1 MEKLIKLIELEEGWK
16 EHPYRCSEGYPTV
29 GYGFK
34 IGEKDWPIPYFSLPK
49 VAGDAWLL
57 ELLVELD
64 NTFSSRGWYTALSE
78 ERKAIIISMAYQMGV
93 SGVLK
98 FKNMIKALEQQDY
111 NTASSEMLDSRW
123 ATQTP
128 LRASRHSA
136 QLQSGEWYSYYS

>member
-49 VAGDAWLL
+49 VAGDAWLA
-57 ELLVELD
+57 ELLNDIAYKLS
-64 NTFSSRGWYTALSE
+64 NYTWYKQLNEPQRAVL
-78 ERKAIIISMAYQMGV
+78 ISMVYQMGM

-98 FKNMIKALEQQDY
+98 FKKMITALEQQDY
-111 NTASSEMLDSRW
+111 VTAANEMLDSRW
-123 ATQTP
+123 ARQTEN
-128 LRASRHSA
+128 RANRHA
-136 QLQSGEWYSYYS
+136 IQLQSGDWHSYYS